1 MQHTEQL
8 APRAAATS
16 PLTLPRSLVERMRL
30 RSRRQHEWLRT
41 ALGEPHSRSRADA
54 PTAHPAPPARSEP
67 SHRPVA
73 LWLTH
78 CPHWAE
84 TPPLALLPASRE
96 TPPLCSTR
104 YTRSLCIAPGYK
116 ARALQDAAV
125 LLRPTAISSRTS
137 IVIMVSGA
145 VPFGAAKSD
154 ERSSYHCSD
163 CASQTA
169 TRFPNARF
177 SAQSVAQ
184 ALVLLRVRGQVER
197 QWEQKPSHHPE
208 GQAQRALWLQ
218 AMY

>member
-104 YTRSLCIAPGYK
+104 YTRSLCIAPGFK
-116 ARALQDAAV
+116 ARAARYWPRCSPRARASSLTQSQSLSYPALPLTSTQSSLLQV
-125 LLRPTAISSRTS
+125 LPRHSRLTLPRSLVEQTCVSDPVDSTS
-137 IVIMVSGA
+137 G
-145 VPFGAAKSD
+145 
-154 ERSSYHCSD
+154 
-163 CASQTA
+163 
-169 TRFPNARF
+169 
-177 SAQSVAQ
+177 
-184 ALVLLRVRGQVER
+184 
-197 QWEQKPSHHPE
+197 
-208 GQAQRALWLQ
+208 
-218 AMY
+218 